1 MKKILGLSIATLLI
15 IALVVGGTLAFFSD
29 TETSEASILTTGT
42 IDLAVNTLNPWTY
55 SFTEVLTGL
64 KPGVPVD
71 TVLTLTNVGTG
82 PMDVWMRI
90 TGVSTSG
97 GAFTYWGDAVL
108 GASSEPEYVLG
119 GGGFDVNGVPTGVG
133 YVETKDIDTIV
144 SIALE
149 SGPTSAPVVIA
160 YDSLF
165 VDDANGFWIYLG
177 TLGLGVSEEWPAGSL
192 GFSMG
197 SVDTA
202 TEAWA
207 HGDTMTFTVEFYAQQ
222 TEGTPAAPETEL
234 TDYERPVTP

>member
-119 GGGFDVNGVPTGVG
+119 DGGFDVNGVPTGVG

-149 SGPTSAPVVIA
+149 SGPTSARVVIA
-160 YDSLF
+160 YDDPLPLY

-207 HGDTMTFTVEFYAQQ
+207 HGDTMTFTVEFHAQQ
-222 TEGTPAAPETEL
+222 VEGTPLPGTEL
-234 TDYERPVTP
+234 APYLRGW